1 MLVGLF
7 EDLERSLSDG
17 LAVNG
22 GEMKLGT
29 VVLLLALVT
38 VPACGGG
45 GGGSDSGI
53 GGSPSPLSASFV
65 AEQSTPGAN
74 TVSMRQ
80 ASTSND
86 VVSVYVT
93 LTDTTGVFG
102 TAFEVVFDGAG
113 AAYLGFTHG
122 AAFEAGGN
130 VPTYAVD
137 GSTSPGRIVVVVV
150 RTNGTATDI
159 VGRKAVLS
167 LQFRV
172 KQAGTYPLTLENR
185 VVYDNQQPDPQ
196 PIPGILWSAGAVKGV
211 GV

>member
-1 MLVGLF
+1 MLVGRF

-17 LAVNG
+17 LTVNG

-65 AEQSTPGAN
+65 AEQPTPSAK
-74 TVSMRQ
+74 TVSMLQ

-113 AAYLGFTHG
+113 VAYLGFTHG
-122 AAFEAGGN
+122 AALEAGGN
-130 VPTYAVD
+130 VPSYTVD
-137 GSTSPGRIVVVVV
+137 GSTSPGRIVLAVI
-150 RTNGTATDI
+150 RTDGTATDI
-159 VGRKAVLS
+159 VASKAVLI

-185 VVYDNQQPDPQ
+185 VVYDNQQPNPQ
-196 PIPGILWSAGAVKGV
+196 PIPGILWFAGALTGI
-211 GV
+211 